1 MVETQLDDA
10 HGVEGALGARGR
22 KRHATSALI
31 ERRALEL
38 MAERGFDSVTADDIA
53 KAAGISRRTYFRYFP
68 GGKEDVV
75 LCDAR
80 RRMERMEEDLEA
92 RPPHEPPL
100 VALRHAIMTLAV
112 GYEDDRDLTALRGE
126 ILLSNPSLTTA
137 FMAEVT
143 RVNEDFVRTVAL
155 RLAADPSVDP
165 RPGVIV
171 AASLGAVQVAF
182 AMWMRGADESLQSL
196 VTQALDIVD
205 GGLENAGQRVSAV
218 PES

>member
-1 MVETQLDDA
+1 MVETQLDDTPELA
-10 HGVEGALGARGR
+10 AALGPRGR
-22 KRHATSALI
+22 KRHATSTLI

-38 MAERGFDSVTADDIA
+38 MAERGFAAVTADEIA

-80 RRMERMEEDLEA
+80 RRMDRMEAELET
-92 RPPHEPPL
+92 RPPQEPAL

-112 GYEDDRDLTALRGE
+112 GYEDDRDVTALRGQ
-126 ILLSNPSLTTA
+126 ILLGDSSLQTA

-143 RVNEDFVRTVAL
+143 RVREDFVRMVAL
-155 RLAADPSVDP
+155 RLAADPVTDL

-182 AMWMRGADESLQSL
+182 EMWMRRGDDSLQTL

-205 GGLENAGQRVSAV
+205 EGLEAAGRRITAI